1 VEFTC
6 SQIRAVLDVF
16 QNASI
21 AESMRSFRLELASRH
36 IHLLS
41 FPQFLNLTVLSLTLT
56 GFGHLYHKKIDQDF
70 PNADHITGLV
80 VSFLALEQLSINTNN
95 TWCIRVHN
103 VPSLTSLELD
113 LSDVGGSIND
123 EPGLSAMTLYD
134 VLWRSTIFF
143 NDFCSVSKTLTCVRL
158 CVRAEWLRDVHELC
172 FPSLIDIVLRVSQSY
187 GVVTFDPSVCLVAPC
202 LETAHFLL
210 STSRCISFSRS
221 TFPLSVKHFVLKT
234 PVSSFAAAEGRTTQE
249 FIVHFQHL
257 RTAILSVHSLQC
269 DTGRV
274 PSNICWP
281 ELRTLVVIVD
291 WKIGEFLRCL
301 KLPALEKLYLVFPS
315 WYRMEETGY
324 WSDSD
329 ISEEHVDSV
338 DSDSLDD
345 EDDVDGDYSV
355 EEFTMQSHLVFHHCH
370 RMYQEQR
377 EALVALYP
385 HATVVEGKYRCVIGR
400 EDFVTLY

>member
-1 VEFTC
+1 MC
-6 SQIRAVLDVF
+6 
-16 QNASI
+16 
-21 AESMRSFRLELASRH
+21 SFRLELASRH

-41 FPQFLNLTVLSLTLT
+41 FPQFPNLTVLSLTLT
-56 GFGHLYHKKIDQDF
+56 RFGHLYHKKIDQDF
-70 PNADHITGLV
+70 PNADHITRLV
-80 VSFLALEQLSINTNN
+80 VSFLALEQLSINMNN

-134 VLWRSTIFF
+134 ALWRSTIFF
-143 NDFCSVSKTLTCVRL
+143 NDFCSVSKTLTCVWL

-187 GVVTFDPSVCLVAPC
+187 GIVTFDPSVCLVAPC

-210 STSRCISFSRS
+210 STSHCISFSRS
-221 TFPLSVKHFVLKT
+221 TFPLSVKHFMLKT
-234 PVSSFAAAEGRTTQE
+234 PVSSFAATEGCTTQE
-249 FIVHFQHL
+249 FIIHFQHL

-281 ELRTLVVIVD
+281 ELRMLVVVVD
-291 WKIGEFLRCL
+291 WKIGEFLCCL

-315 WYRMEETGY
+315 WYRVEETGY

-329 ISEEHVDSV
+329 ISEEHVDGV

-345 EDDVDGDYSV
+345 EDDVDGDYSI

-370 RMYQEQR
+370 GMYQEQR
-377 EALVALYP
+377 EALSA
-385 HATVVEGKYRCVIGR
+385 
-400 EDFVTLY
+400 